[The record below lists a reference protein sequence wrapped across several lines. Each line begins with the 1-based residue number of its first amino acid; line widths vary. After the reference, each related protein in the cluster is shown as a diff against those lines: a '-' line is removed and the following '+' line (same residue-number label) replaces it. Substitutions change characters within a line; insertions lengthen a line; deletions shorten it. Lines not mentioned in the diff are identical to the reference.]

1 VSRAQ
6 TILGPILNPRDDGKV
21 DFISDG
27 AISCG
32 DDGNI
37 TFIGEAR
44 QLPPP
49 LASSRKSGERKS
61 DGLILPPFLDCHT
74 HVPQFPIRGHFM
86 DGIGANP
93 PEGRLIAGLNR
104 NVFPAEAKCADPN
117 PAEFATGAFRR
128 DTLAQGVVGGAAY
141 VTVHPTATRIAL
153 AALDE
158 FWSAGMVLMNMNCPE
173 YLRTGEASLERNIH
187 DLAHAYGQ
195 RFIVTDRFAL
205 CVDTPLRKRG
215 VRLASELGLRTQAH
229 LNEQLREKEF
239 VEKSLYPNY
248 DSYTD
253 VYLRDGL
260 LDHRAILAHC
270 IHMRPQE
277 WDILAK
283 TGSSVAH
290 CPTSNTLLGSGIMPL
305 NEILDRGIE
314 YAICTDMGASPTTS
328 MLAEMAQF
336 LKVHAGRCDRATP
349 TEALYRATLA
359 PAKIL
364 NLDQQL
370 GSFEVGKPL
379 SLIESGCNASY
390 RSAEAAIL
398 RGLLDLSKSDLA
410 RYTQPPYRDAT
421 DELQAGNLQ
430 VGEKLD
436 LLDSDVRE
444 TAGRMETKVMRVT
457 LGGVEFRHCE

>member
-93 PEGRLIAGLNR
+93 PEGRLLAGLNR

-117 PAEFATGAFRR
+117 PAAQVVEAFRR

-141 VTVHPTATRIAL
+141 MTVHAAATRIAL
-153 AALDE
+153 TRLGS
-158 FWSAGMVLMNMNCPE
+158 FWSVGMVLMDMTCPE
-173 YLRTGEASLERNIH
+173 YLRTRQETLERDIRS
-187 DLAHAYGQ
+187 LAKLSYPLGGGTEPE
-195 RFIVTDRFAL
+195 FWYPNKLIMTDRFAV

-305 NEILDRGIE
+305 DQVLDRGIE

-379 SLIESGCNASY
+379 SLIEVGCNDSY
-390 RSAEAAIL
+390 RSAEDAIL

-421 DELQAGNLQ
+421 DELQTGHLQ

-436 LLDSDVRE
+436 WLDRDVRE
-444 TAGRMETKVMRVT
+444 TAGR
-457 LGGVEFRHCE
+457 LH